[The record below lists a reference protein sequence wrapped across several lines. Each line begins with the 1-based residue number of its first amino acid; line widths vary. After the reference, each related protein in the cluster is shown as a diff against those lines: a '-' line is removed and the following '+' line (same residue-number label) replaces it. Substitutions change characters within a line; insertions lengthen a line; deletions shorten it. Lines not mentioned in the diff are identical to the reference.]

1 MRLIRL
7 GVIASFMLKA
17 VVLATWW
24 TTGIARAEREEPKN
38 AAALEAAVPPELIR
52 KSRGFLD
59 LLDAAKAR
67 SLDLEKREEAAKA
80 REAAM
85 KSLEQLLT
93 SVTAKLEPVAP
104 GGAAAGAGGDVCAT
118 SLTRIYASMK
128 PEEAGPILDRL
139 DDANV
144 KAIFGCMKERQIGAL
159 LAAMNRERAV
169 ALTKAMGLDVPPA
182 AAH

>member
-1 MRLIRL
+1 VL
-7 GVIASFMLKA
+7 ASFMLKA

-24 TTGIARAEREEPKN
+24 TTGIARAEKEQPKN
-38 AAALEAAVPPELIR
+38 AAALEAAVPSELIR

-59 LLDAAKAR
+59 LLEAAKTK
-67 SLDLEKREEAAKA
+67 SLEIEKREEAAKA

-93 SVTAKLEPVAP
+93 AATAKLETLAP
-104 GGAAAGAGGDVCAT
+104 GGAAGAGGADVCAT

-139 DDANV
+139 DDVNV
-144 KAIFGCMKERQIGAL
+144 KAIFSCMKEKQIGAL

-169 ALTKAMGLDVPPA
+169 ALTKALGIGTA
-182 AAH
+182 E